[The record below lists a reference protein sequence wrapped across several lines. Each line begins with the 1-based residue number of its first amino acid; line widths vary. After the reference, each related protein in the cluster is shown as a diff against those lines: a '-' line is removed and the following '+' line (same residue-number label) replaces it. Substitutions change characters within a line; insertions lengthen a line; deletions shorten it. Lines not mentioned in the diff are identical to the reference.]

1 MRLGSFTVAA
11 RLLPGR
17 AVWSDAARRERPR
30 QAGDQGCCGVE
41 VRGFEP
47 LASSV
52 RGRRSAGLSY
62 TPSERLDGTRRDPVQ
77 TLDTFPYRG

>member
-1 MRLGSFTVAA
+1 VSFAVAA

-17 AVWSDAARRERPR
+17 AVWSDAGPAEATR
-30 QAGDQGCCGVE
+30 QAGDQGFVGVE

-52 RGRRSAGLSY
+52 RERVELVGRPAIM
-62 TPSERLDGTRRDPVQ
+62 TEREG
-77 TLDTFPYRG
+77 